1 LHLLTGIA
9 KIVAVAPAKPNAT
22 ASGYSKFIRPRAVPR
37 RSGLPSGQ

>member
-9 KIVAVAPAKPNAT
+9 KIVAVAPAKPRAAT
-22 ASGYSKFIRPRAVPR
+22 SGYGKFIRPPAVPR